1 MPERIDYGKH
11 FYQRFFSRNIFIKQE
26 ESKEKETTK
35 PLEKIKMKK
44 EAMDQIMQN
53 LDYIKIYAPKCI
65 CVDGHE
71 EVRVAIQKRQLNGVS
86 GELANL
92 LDTMNDEDITV
103 GFVYGAINRKIT
115 FSINEESFGIVIN
128 RSTKAICVEGNF
140 QSDVDQE
147 ILLKD
152 AVFVS
157 SVGRGN
163 VTER

>member
-1 MPERIDYGKH
+1 
-11 FYQRFFSRNIFIKQE
+11 
-26 ESKEKETTK
+26 
-35 PLEKIKMKK
+35 MKK

-53 LDYIKIYAPKCI
+53 LDYIKIYAPNCC